1 MTFLRIAPLALFAL
15 ALAACGGRY
24 VAPSQA
30 VSEDIAASHWNGA
43 AGTSSN
49 EVFDFRD
56 NDIGA
61 LDLRH

>member
-1 MTFLRIAPLALFAL
+1 MKLVHLAPLALLAL

-30 VSEDIAASHWNGA
+30 ISEDIAASHWNGA

-49 EVFDFRD
+49 AVFDFRD